1 MGLPLR
7 KTIDTLTA
15 RLAQGFAATA
25 NTADT
30 TLGDDMLHSTY
41 PRPLHY
47 RPAAVLVPL
56 TLVDDTVHVVLI
68 ERAAGLQHHP
78 GQISFPGGRAE
89 ENDADAIVT
98 ALREAEE
105 EVALPRHL
113 VQVLGTLPAYPT
125 RSGFVITPV
134 IGAVPH
140 LPVLQPDSNEVARV
154 FTHPLDYFTD
164 TQNRRIDVLR
174 GDDFVHEFYAFDT
187 PHGLVWGATAGIL
200 VNLARLLNKA

>member
-7 KTIDTLTA
+7 KTIDTLSA
-15 RLAQGFAATA
+15 QLAHS
-25 NTADT
+25 
-30 TLGDDMLHSTY
+30 TLAGTGDDELHSTY
-41 PRPLHY
+41 PRPAHY

-56 TLVDDTVHVVLI
+56 TLIDDAVHVVLI

-89 ENDADAIVT
+89 AEDANAIVT

-105 EVALPRHL
+105 EVALPRAA
-113 VQVLGTLPAYPT
+113 VQVLGCLPSYPT

-134 IGAVPH
+134 VGAVPS
-140 LPVLQPDSNEVARV
+140 LPPLCPDAKEVARI

-164 TQNRRIDVLR
+164 TRNRRIDVLR